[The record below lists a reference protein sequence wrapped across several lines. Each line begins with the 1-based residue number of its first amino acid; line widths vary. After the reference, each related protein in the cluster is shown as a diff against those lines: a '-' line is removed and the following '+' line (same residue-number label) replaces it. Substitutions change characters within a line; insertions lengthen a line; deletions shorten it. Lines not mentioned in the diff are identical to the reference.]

1 VNEMVLDILTFVVMI
16 VLVVLTG
23 VAVAYLGMLPGKIA
37 KGRNHP
43 QAEAI
48 NVASWL
54 GIITLGA
61 LWPFA
66 LIWAYIRPREQS
78 AVGSSEK
85 VAGLEKRVESLEE
98 QVQRLGDTP

>member
-1 VNEMVLDILTFVVMI
+1 MVLNILTFVVLI
-16 VLVVLTG
+16 VLLVLIGFIVVF
-23 VAVAYLGMLPGKIA
+23 LGTLPGKIA

-54 GIITLGA
+54 GIITAGI

-66 LIWAYIRPREQS
+66 LIWAYIRPQEQS
-78 AVGSSEK
+78 AAAS
-85 VAGLEKRVESLEE
+85 LEKRASLESRVDALEE
-98 QVQRLGDTP
+98 QVRRLGGTS

>member
-1 VNEMVLDILTFVVMI
+1 MVLNILTFVVLI
-16 VLVVLTG
+16 VLLVLIGVIVV
-23 VAVAYLGMLPGKIA
+23 YLGTLPGKIA

-54 GIITLGA
+54 GIITAGL

-66 LIWAYIRPREQS
+66 LIWAYIRPHEQS
-78 AVGSSEK
+78 AAASSEK
-85 VAGLEKRVESLEE
+85 LMSLESRIEALEE
-98 QVQRLGDTP
+98 QVRDLGGTP

>member
-1 VNEMVLDILTFVVMI
+1 MVLNILTI
-16 VLVVLTG
+16 VVLIALTALIG
-23 VAVAYLGMLPGKIA
+23 IIVAFLGMLPGKVA

-54 GIITLGA
+54 GIITAGL

-66 LIWAYIRPREQS
+66 LIWAYYRPHEQT
-78 AVGSSEK
+78 ATASSEK
-85 VAGLEKRVESLEE
+85 LTSLESRIEALEE
-98 QVQRLGDTP
+98 QVRGLGGTP

>member
-1 VNEMVLDILTFVVMI
+1 MVLNILTFVVLI
-16 VLVVLTG
+16 VLVALTG
-23 VAVAYLGMLPGKIA
+23 VAVAFLGMLPGKIA
-37 KGRNHP
+37 RGRNHP

-54 GIITLGA
+54 GIITAGL

-78 AVGSSEK
+78 AVAGSEK
-85 VAGLEKRVESLEE
+85 LASLESRVESLEE
-98 QVQRLGDTP
+98 QIRRLGGTR

>member
-1 VNEMVLDILTFVVMI
+1 MVLNILTFVVLI
-16 VLVVLTG
+16 LLVAIFG

-43 QAEAI
+43 QTEAI

-54 GIITLGA
+54 GIITAGI

-66 LIWAYIRPREQS
+66 LIWAYIRPHEQS
-78 AVGSSEK
+78 AAASSEK
-85 VAGLEKRVESLEE
+85 LASLESRVETLEE
-98 QVQRLGDTP
+98 QVRQLGGTP

>member
-1 VNEMVLDILTFVVMI
+1 MVLNILTIVVMI
-16 VLVVLTG
+16 VLVALTG
-23 VAVAYLGMLPGKIA
+23 VILAYLGMLPGKIA

-54 GIITLGA
+54 GIITLGV

-78 AVGSSEK
+78 AVEGSEKLASLESRVQALEEHVRRAGSS
-85 VAGLEKRVESLEE
+85 
-98 QVQRLGDTP
+98 

>member
-1 VNEMVLDILTFVVMI
+1 MVLNILTIVVMI
-16 VLVVLTG
+16 VLVALTG
-23 VAVAYLGMLPGKIA
+23 VILAYLGMLPGKIA

-54 GIITLGA
+54 GIITLGV

-66 LIWAYIRPREQS
+66 LIWAYYTRPAGASTDTPE
-78 AVGSSEK
+78 EI
-85 VAGLEKRVESLEE
+85 AGLTARIEALED
-98 QVQRLGDTP
+98 QVRGPDQA

>member
-1 VNEMVLDILTFVVMI
+1 MVLNILTFVVLI
-16 VLVVLTG
+16 VLVAMFG

-43 QAEAI
+43 QTEAI

-54 GIITLGA
+54 GIITLGV

-66 LIWAYIRPREQS
+66 LIWAYIRPHEQS
-78 AVGSSEK
+78 AAASSEK
-85 VAGLEKRVESLEE
+85 LASLESRVDALEE
-98 QVQRLGDTP
+98 QVRKLGGTP

>member
-1 VNEMVLDILTFVVMI
+1 MVLNILTIGVLIALVAMI
-16 VLVVLTG
+16 G
-23 VAVAYLGMLPGKIA
+23 IAVAYLGMLPGKIA

-54 GIITLGA
+54 GIITFGV

-66 LIWAYIRPREQS
+66 LIWAFIRSGEES
-78 AVGSSEK
+78 AVVSSEK
-85 VAGLEKRVESLEE
+85 RASLESRVESLEE
-98 QVQRLGDTP
+98 QVRQLGGTP

>member
-1 VNEMVLDILTFVVMI
+1 VNEMVLNILTI
-16 VLVVLTG
+16 VVLIALVGMIG
-23 VAVAYLGMLPGKIA
+23 VAVAFLGMLPGKIA

-43 QAEAI
+43 QVEAI

-54 GIITLGA
+54 GIITLGV

-78 AVGSSEK
+78 AVEGSEK
-85 VAGLEKRVESLEE
+85 LAGLESRVESLEE
-98 QVQRLGDTP
+98 QIRRLGGTP

>member
-1 VNEMVLDILTFVVMI
+1 MVLNILTIVVMI
-16 VLVVLTG
+16 VLVALTG
-23 VAVAYLGMLPGKIA
+23 VILAYLGMLPGKIA

-54 GIITLGA
+54 GIITLGV

-66 LIWAYIRPREQS
+66 LIDPAATAATHRCS
-78 AVGSSEK
+78 
-85 VAGLEKRVESLEE
+85 
-98 QVQRLGDTP
+98 

>member
-1 VNEMVLDILTFVVMI
+1 MVLNILTFVVLI
-16 VLVVLTG
+16 VLLVLIGVIVV
-23 VAVAYLGMLPGKIA
+23 YLGTLPGKIA

-78 AVGSSEK
+78 AVAGSEK
-85 VAGLEKRVESLEE
+85 VASLESRVESLEE
-98 QVQRLGDTP
+98 QVRRLGGTP

>member
-1 VNEMVLDILTFVVMI
+1 MVLNILTFVVLIILLVLIGVI
-16 VLVVLTG
+16 VV
-23 VAVAYLGMLPGKIA
+23 YLGTLPGKIA

-54 GIITLGA
+54 GIITAGL

-66 LIWAYIRPREQS
+66 LIWAYIRPHEQS
-78 AVGSSEK
+78 AAASSEK
-85 VAGLEKRVESLEE
+85 LMSLESRIEALEE
-98 QVQRLGDTP
+98 QVRDLGGTP

>member
-1 VNEMVLDILTFVVMI
+1 MVLNILTI
-16 VLVVLTG
+16 VVLIALVALAG
-23 VAVAYLGMLPGKIA
+23 VIIVYLGLLPGKVA

-54 GIITLGA
+54 GIIMGGV

-66 LIWAYIRPREQS
+66 LIWAFYRPTERGGAAGSEQL
-78 AVGSSEK
+78 AR
-85 VAGLEKRVESLEE
+85 LEAKIEDLEA
-98 QVQRLGDTP
+98 QVRRLGGTS

>member
-1 VNEMVLDILTFVVMI
+1 MNEMVLNILTI
-16 VLVVLTG
+16 VVLIALVGMIG
-23 VAVAYLGMLPGKIA
+23 VAVAFLGMLPGKIA

-43 QAEAI
+43 QVEAI

-54 GIITLGA
+54 GIITLGV

-78 AVGSSEK
+78 AVEGSEK
-85 VAGLEKRVESLEE
+85 LAGLESRVESLEE
-98 QVQRLGDTP
+98 QIRRLGGTP